1 MIILNN
7 THSMSDKKKRSV
19 VKTRTVTKKDGT
31 KIVSKSKTVINK
43 KGNTITRSKVKTRT
57 KGGGGS
63 TVKSSSA
70 DLKNPR
76 RNTSKKKKM
85 SNTCS
90 VKKHFQLSFMAKLCS
105 HIRCHRFEECVNIL
119 LTRIYDNGVWK
130 LWRIGFQRC

>member
-1 MIILNN
+1 
-7 THSMSDKKKRSV
+7 MSDKKKRSV

-76 RNTSKKKKM
+76 RNQKRSKDRVLGWESTSTKFKGEGP
-85 SNTCS
+85 
-90 VKKHFQLSFMAKLCS
+90 VKKTWSGSNRQASGKGVHQTGVKKRKVKAKGGGWTFTDTK
-105 HIRCHRFEECVNIL
+105 IP
-119 LTRIYDNGVWK
+119 K
-130 LWRIGFQRC
+130 K